1 MIYPDMRKLDVTDL
15 AAEGAQW
22 QGKVALVTGATGA
35 FGSAC
40 ARALAARGAT
50 VVLAGRRVK
59 ELERI
64 YDQILAAGGAEPAIY
79 PINFEGASGVD
90 YVALAERVNGELG
103 GIDALVWA
111 VGHWH
116 GMESTHSISAEQWL
130 KTMHINTT
138 APWLL
143 LRELLPKLRA
153 RHGSALFPLAPA
165 ALTGSAFAGAYGAAQ
180 AALRNWVASCAQ
192 ENERLMPRI
201 FGVELP
207 PLRSRLRLAAFP
219 AEDKANVVVPDEL
232 ASACTGLLGSQQAPG
247 IVGF

>member
-1 MIYPDMRKLDVTDL
+1 MYPDMRKLDVTDL
-15 AAEGAQW
+15 AADPATW

-40 ARALAARGAT
+40 AMALAARGAT

-59 ELERI
+59 ELERV
-64 YDQILAAGGAEPAIY
+64 YDQIQAAGGVEPAIY

-90 YVALAERVNGELG
+90 YVTLAERVSVELG

-116 GMESTHSISAEQWL
+116 GMEATHSISTEQWL
-130 KTMHINTT
+130 KTMHINAT

-143 LRELLPKLRA
+143 LRELLPRLRA
-153 RHGSALFPLAPA
+153 RQGSALFPLATI

-180 AALRNWVASCAQ
+180 AALRNWLSSAAQ
-192 ENERLMPRI
+192 ENERLLPRI

-219 AEDKANVVVPDEL
+219 AESKENVVAPDQL
-232 ASACTGLLGSQQAPG
+232 ANACISLLGSQQPPG